1 MMAPVILAVRQQQ
14 QLVNKTPE
22 KVILYL
28 EPLVKG
34 WSLTAVRGRVPPF
47 MHRAKEQR
55 VQCTPRIMMLLI
67 HKQSN
72 NNGLV

>member
-28 EPLVKG
+28 EPFSEGMVLNCGKRK
-34 WSLTAVRGRVPPF
+34 SPPI
-47 MHRAKEQR
+47 HAQSKRAKSSMYTEDYDAFDSQT
-55 VQCTPRIMMLLI
+55 V
-67 HKQSN
+67 KQ
-72 NNGLV
+72 